1 MYKALLIILDDGYR
15 VNYKGYDYLAINVL
29 LRRGKL
35 AEVRQKIGV
44 GKESDIFLC
53 TGANGEDLILKVA
66 RLGRT
71 SFRTIKNNRD
81 YIGTRTQY
89 NWLYLSRIASQKEFC
104 YMQALHEAG
113 FPTP

>member
-1 MYKALLIILDDGYR
+1 MYKTLLILLDDGYR
-15 VNYKGYDYLAINVL
+15 VNYKGYDYLAINVM

-104 YMQALHEAG
+104 YM
-113 FPTP
+113 